1 MEEFFA
7 GRITEKKE
15 TFFKFEETEFSEIKA
30 SIESILELTN
40 EVKIYSFW
48 QDGDPLIVNNE
59 TEISLSEF
67 TEDKAIYLKYHD
79 LLTIRKY

>member
-1 MEEFFA
+1 MLLPK
-7 GRITEKKE
+7 KKE
-15 TFFKFEETEFSEIKA
+15 TFFKFEESEFAEIKA

-59 TEISLSEF
+59 TEIALNEF